1 MRLHPPMARMIVC
14 GLLTA
19 ALSSATSAAENKAGA
34 PTVRGTLV
42 AKTEESIDVL
52 PEGEKRAQRFELV
65 SPGAVLDPRAA
76 TFARGLLLGSEV
88 QVTWARDRGGRR
100 VTNLAFIAGP
110 GESGL
115 LAGKVA
121 DKSATW
127 IDIQEDQGKTER
139 YMPHRKPG
147 GSDKPD
153 GLDQEMLA
161 ALAQR
166 NIGDRV
172 QIRWIIDHHHRRIS
186 TLRVLALA
194 GAPDSQP
201 DPERGTVIGRVVDH
215 GKDWIT
221 IKDANEESRRYTAQ
235 HIVGQDELD
244 KDVMR
249 RIATIKRG
257 DVVEARW
264 YRDGEPR
271 LYYLEPTTAEA
282 AKPSP
287 ATPLP

>member
-1 MRLHPPMARMIVC
+1 MIVC

-19 ALSSATSAAENKAGA
+19 ALWSAASAVEKKAAA

-52 PEGEKRAQRFELV
+52 PEGEKQAQRFGLV

-76 TFARGLLLGSEV
+76 AFARGLLLGSEV
-88 QVTWARDRGGRR
+88 QVTWTRDPGGRR

-115 LAGKVA
+115 LTGKVT

-127 IDIQEDQGKTER
+127 VDIQQDQGKTER
-139 YMPHRKPG
+139 YMPHRRPG
-147 GSDKPD
+147 GSDKVD
-153 GLDQEMLA
+153 GLSQEMLA
-161 ALAQR
+161 AIAQR

-172 QIRWIIDHHHRRIS
+172 QIRWIVDHHHRRVS

-194 GAPDSQP
+194 PPASGQADS
-201 DPERGTVIGRVVDH
+201 ERGTVIGRVVDR
-215 GKDWIT
+215 GKDWVT
-221 IKDANEESRRYTAQ
+221 IKRDNDEPRRFAAQ
-235 HIVGQDELD
+235 RIVGQDELD
-244 KDVMR
+244 KDILR

-257 DVVEARW
+257 EVVEARW

-271 LYYLEPTTAEA
+271 LYYLEPATAEPP
-282 AKPSP
+282 KTPP
-287 ATPLP
+287 ATPLPWITG